1 MKFLFWNIKK
11 NLIGRILSQIVAEH
25 RVDVV
30 ILAECPDQGS
40 ILLDLN
46 SATENQFHLT
56 DSKRTRVV
64 IYTRFPAE
72 FTQSEYHDDTLTVRN
87 IRLPGREEILLAATH
102 LPSKR
107 YKSAADQAI
116 IASRVSEEIRR
127 VESRAG
133 HTRTVLVGDLNMSP
147 FETE

>member
-11 NLIGRILSQIVAEH
+11 NSIGSILSQIAAEH
-25 RVDVV
+25 GVGVL

-46 SATENQFHLT
+46 SATENQFHIT
-56 DSKRTRVV
+56 DSKRTRIV

-87 IRLPGREEILLAATH
+87 IRLPGRDDILLAATH

-107 YKSAADQAI
+107 YTNAVDQAI
-116 IASRVSEEIRR
+116 ISSRVSEEIRR
-127 VESRAG
+127 VESKDG
-133 HTRTVLVGDLNMSP
+133 H
-147 FETE
+147 